1 GHIFPWGHPNVNLHI
16 KMSDVFGRSNLVAIT
31 LRTKR
36 EDIFN
41 FDTLGKVHRIQQAVE
56 LMDGVVK
63 YYG

>member
-1 GHIFPWGHPNVNLHI
+1 
-16 KMSDVFGRSNLVAIT
+16 MSDVFGRSNLVAIT

-41 FDTLGKVHRIQQAVE
+41 LDTLGKVHRIQQAVE